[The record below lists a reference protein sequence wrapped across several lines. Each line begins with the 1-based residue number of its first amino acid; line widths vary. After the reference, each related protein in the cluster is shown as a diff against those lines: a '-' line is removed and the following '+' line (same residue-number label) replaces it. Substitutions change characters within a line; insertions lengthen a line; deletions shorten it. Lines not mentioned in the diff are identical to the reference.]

1 MGLPYRQKE
10 QPYLLVII
18 LGDLITYKGGIIHLN
33 YYGRFKY
40 DVITTWRGVGRS

>member
-18 LGDLITYKGGIIHLN
+18 LGDLITYRGGIIN
-33 YYGRFKY
+33 FK
-40 DVITTWRGVGRS
+40 IEPI